1 MEQSDRKKK
10 LILEKLRK
18 SNRHTASILAVGF
31 IVMIVIGASLLM
43 LPISSAKGEF
53 TDPVTAFFTAVSASC
68 ITGLVV
74 VDTGLYWSVFG
85 QVVIITMIQIGG
97 LGFMTM
103 AVLLSTLIRRSITP
117 KESMLVAMSYKLNGY
132 GSISSLVRRILVGTL
147 AIEGTG
153 AVILATRFVP
163 LFGWADGIYKSV
175 FHSISAFCNA
185 GFDLFG
191 EYGGEFSSL
200 ISFSGDYVVGITV
213 ILLITLGGIGFVVWD
228 DAVNFFTTRRRISV
242 YSKFV
247 LIISAILLFGGAAV
261 FALFEWNNPETL
273 GAMGFGEKILNALFQ
288 SATLRT
294 AGFSMMD
301 NSLLK
306 ESSQLLSVM
315 LMFIGGASGST
326 AGGVKVSTVGVLLY
340 TVLCVSMGKDQVI
353 IFKRRLS
360 ENSFMRAVS
369 IVVIQLILIFIG
381 TASIISVT
389 GADSMAVLYEV
400 TSAGG
405 TVGISL
411 GLTPSLDVFS
421 KLVLM
426 CLMYFGRVGI
436 LSITYALMVNLTK
449 DNKSSMTYPEAN
461 MLIG

>member
-1 MEQSDRKKK
+1 MEQSDIKKN
-10 LILEKLRK
+10 LILQKLRK
-18 SNRHTASILAVGF
+18 SNRHTASIIAVGF
-31 IVMIVIGASLLM
+31 IVMITVGACLLM
-43 LPISSAKGEF
+43 LPISSANGEF
-53 TDPVTAFFTAVSASC
+53 THPLTAFFTAVSASC
-68 ITGLVV
+68 VTGLVV

-85 QVVIITMIQIGG
+85 QIVIIIMIQIGG

-103 AVLLSTLIRRSITP
+103 AVLLSSLIRRSITP
-117 KESMLVAMSYKLNGY
+117 KERMLVAMSYNLNSY
-132 GSISSLVRRILVGTL
+132 GSTSSLVRRILVGTFI
-147 AIEGTG
+147 IEGVG
-153 AVILATRFVP
+153 AAALATRFVP
-163 LFGWADGIYKSV
+163 LFGWRDGIYKSI
-175 FHSISAFCNA
+175 FHAISAFCNA

-200 ISFSGDYVVGITV
+200 MSFSGDYVVGITV
-213 ILLITLGGIGFVVWD
+213 MLLVFLGGIGFVVWND
-228 DAVNFFTTRRRISV
+228 VVNFFTSKRRISV
-242 YSKFV
+242 YSRFV
-247 LIISAILLFGGAAV
+247 LIISAILLVGGAFI

-273 GAMGFGEKILNALFQ
+273 GAMSFGEKILNSFFQ
-288 SATLRT
+288 SVTLRT

-301 NSLLK
+301 NSLLN
-306 ESSQLLSVM
+306 ESSQLFSVI

-326 AGGVKVSTVGVLLY
+326 AGGVKVGTIGILFY
-340 TVLCVSMGKDQVI
+340 TVLCVSMGKEQVI
-353 IFKRRLS
+353 IFKRKLS
-360 ENSFMRAVS
+360 ESSFMRAVS
-369 IVVIQLILIFIG
+369 IVVIQLVLVFIG

-411 GLTPSLDVFS
+411 GLTPGLDVFS